1 MSTQL
6 AQTGLLAEDRPVAL
20 EGVHVRAR
28 IMDVAAEII
37 VRQRYRNTEERPIEA
52 TYVFPLP
59 DEAAVAGFA
68 AVVGGRRIEGRV
80 EEREKA
86 FELYD
91 EAMAR
96 GHGAFLLDQER
107 TNIFTASVGNLEPGD
122 AAEIEI
128 RLITVLHIADDRIRF
143 TLPTTVSPRYAPPGS
158 DPVDLDRISPPVA
171 SDVPYHLSIAVEIA
185 CADRIS
191 GVRSPSHEIVQE
203 RRGEEIHISLR
214 GEVTG
219 LDRDFV
225 LETDLAEPYRP
236 AAFAAEEEDGTRTL
250 MVRFYP
256 EFDRPVRADARE
268 VVFLLDCSG
277 SMHGSS
283 IDQAR
288 RALELCLRTLMKGD
302 TFNIV
307 RFGSTMEFLY
317 DVPKDYTEKTLA
329 EAVRYLRGTDAD
341 LGGTEILSPLR
352 EILTRPVAPER
363 SRQIVLLT
371 DGEVSNEQE
380 VFDLSREHRGEARI
394 FSFGIGY
401 GPNESLVRG
410 LARATDGAAEFV
422 GADERIEDAV
432 LRQFSRLDSPAL
444 AGLELDWGGGE
455 GKQAPFHTPPLF
467 DGDSFTAFIQLR
479 GPEVPGSV
487 ILSARIGDE
496 PVRWEAEVSGAL
508 GHDLL
513 IPALWAR
520 ERIRDLEEGTSE
532 LHGRTGSRQEARR
545 RRRVDSGIVEVARR
559 YGLTSSM
566 TSYVAVEYREE
577 KDRTVEPA
585 VLRRMPIMLTRDWH
599 GTENVKYMAMEMA
612 VMSPRTLR
620 QELRMPSPLFSSRRS
635 KDQTRPSLLEKSF
648 SYPDEHMKS
657 IDPCLDAEPVN
668 WLQDLLLGQSAA
680 GDIAWS
686 DRITEITGMEEE
698 EWAAVGA
705 EAGLAGAALWTA
717 LAVALLK
724 NLASDEEP
732 LWRRAVKKAETWL
745 RDNLPEGW
753 TASRAVEHLASR
765 LSES

>member
-37 VRQRYRNTEERPIEA
+37 VKQRYRNIEDKPIEA

-91 EAMAR
+91 EAMAQ

-107 TNIFTASVGNLEPGD
+107 TNIFTASVGNLDPGD
-122 AAEIEI
+122 AAEIEL

-171 SDVPYHLSIAVEIA
+171 SDVPYRISIAVEIA
-185 CADRIS
+185 GADRIS

-203 RRGEEIHISLR
+203 RRGDEIHIALR
-214 GEVTG
+214 GEITG

-236 AAFAAEEEDGTRTL
+236 AAFAAKEEDGTRTL
-250 MVRFYP
+250 MVRFFP

-268 VVFLLDCSG
+268 VIFLLDCSG
-277 SMHGSS
+277 SMQGSS

-288 RALELCLRTLMKGD
+288 RALELCLRTLMQGD

-307 RFGSTMEFLY
+307 RFGSTAEFLY
-317 DVPKDYTEKTLA
+317 DVPKDYSEKTLA
-329 EAVRYLRGTDAD
+329 GAVQYLRGIDAD
-341 LGGTEILSPLR
+341 LGGTEILSPLQ
-352 EILTRPVAPER
+352 EILNRPVDPER
-363 SRQIVLLT
+363 TRQIVLLT
-371 DGEVSNEQE
+371 DGEVANEQE
-380 VFDLSREHRGEARI
+380 VFDLARSHRGEARI

-422 GADERIEDAV
+422 GARERIEDAV

-444 AGLELDWGGGE
+444 AGLELDWGGCE

-467 DGDSFTAFIQLR
+467 DGDSFTAFFRIR

-487 ILSARIGDE
+487 ALTARIGDE
-496 PVRWEAEVSGAL
+496 PVRWEAEVSSAPDR
-508 GHDLL
+508 DLL

-520 ERIRDLEEGTSE
+520 ERIRDLEEGRSE
-532 LHGRTGSRQEARR
+532 LHERTGSRQEGRR
-545 RRRVDSGIVEVARR
+545 RRRVESGIIEVARR

-566 TSYVAVEYREE
+566 TSFVAVEYREG

-599 GTENVKYMAMEMA
+599 GAEGVDSMLMD
-612 VMSPRTLR
+612 MSVA
-620 QELRMPSPLFSSRRS
+620 SAS
-635 KDQTRPSLLEKSF
+635 RPSKSNF
-648 SYPDEHMKS
+648 LMMKRAPSILANYAGPDECMDS
-657 IDPCLDAEPVN
+657 SYRYADAEPVS

-686 DRITEITGMEEE
+686 DRAAEISGKEEE
-698 EWAAVGA
+698 EWIAIGE
-705 EAGLAGAALWTA
+705 EAGVAGAALWTA

-724 NLASDEEP
+724 NLAPDEEP
-732 LWRRAVKKAETWL
+732 LWRRAVIKAETWL

-753 TASRAVEHLASR
+753 TVDSAVELFASRV
-765 LSES
+765 SEP